1 MSAIAGAGGMRLLP
15 PEIEA
20 ILTTANLLRLAWA
33 IGFLFVGYIGL
44 KIFLFFLGRS
54 LERRISAQSTMI
66 VRKVVIY
73 AGMTVL
79 VLIVLA
85 QFGISMAALLGAAG
99 ILGIGLGFA
108 AQTSLSNMIS
118 GVFLISEKAF
128 AVGDLITLGETTG
141 FILSIDLLSVKLRT
155 LDNRFVR
162 VPNESIIKS
171 EVVNITR
178 FPIRRMDLDFTVAQG
193 TDLAIVREVAVGVVG
208 ELPECLDDPEPL
220 FLIQKVSPLG
230 YDVRLGVWFPRDQF
244 LAVRNGV
251 LALLVRRL
259 EEGRIELAKYPFV
272 NEPRVS

>member
-1 MSAIAGAGGMRLLP
+1 MYVSAGAVGMRVLP
-15 PEIEA
+15 PEFEA
-20 ILTTANLLRLAWA
+20 ILTTTNLLRLVWA
-33 IGFLFVGYIGL
+33 TGFLIVGYLGL
-44 KIFLFFLGRS
+44 KLFVFFLGRS
-54 LERRISAQSTMI
+54 VERRITAQSAMI
-66 VRKVVIY
+66 VRKAVIY

-79 VLIVLA
+79 LLVVLA

-108 AQTSLSNMIS
+108 AQTSLSNIIS

-193 TDLAIVREVAVGVVG
+193 TDLAIVREIAVGVVG
-208 ELPECLDDPEPL
+208 ELPECLDEPEPL
-220 FLIQKVSPLG
+220 FLIQRVSPLG
-230 YDVRLGVWFPRDQF
+230 YEVRLGVWFPRDQF

-251 LALLVRRL
+251 LALLLRKL
-259 EEGRIELAKYPFV
+259 EEGGIELARYPFV
-272 NEPRVS
+272 NEPRLS